1 MNLLDIWWSK
11 YLDIYCDLEE
21 IVSTRIIY
29 WSKNSLIMEY
39 VAVKSVKTPEKP

>member
-1 MNLLDIWWSK
+1 M
-11 YLDIYCDLEE
+11 YCDLEG
-21 IVSTRIIY
+21 IVFKRIIY